1 VEDKMATTTEVVE
14 KFTKKTVPQ
23 LKAYAKKNNI
33 DLYGTSTK
41 EEMLEAILPFVPR
54 KDVVEVKETKQAKEE
69 IVVLG
74 IPTDKMALYSE
85 RNLHW
90 NGVGALEKG
99 YNIVTKEASV
109 KWLNHKA
116 VREASP
122 KEVARY
128 YGKI

>member
-1 VEDKMATTTEVVE
+1 MATTIEVVE

-33 DLYGTSTK
+33 DLYGTTTK

-54 KDVVEVKETKQAKEE
+54 KDVVEVKEIKQAKQENKVALE
-69 IVVLG
+69 IP
-74 IPTDKMALYSE
+74 IDKMALYSE

-90 NGVGALEKG
+90 NGVGALVKG
-99 YNIVTKEASV
+99 YNIVTKEDSV
-109 KWLNHKA
+109 KWLTHKA

>member
-1 VEDKMATTTEVVE
+1 MATTVEVVE
-14 KFTKKTVPQ
+14 KFSKKTVPQ
-23 LKAYAKKNNI
+23 LKAYAKKHNI

-54 KDVVEVKETKQAKEE
+54 KDVEEVKETKPTTAAKEQKE
-69 IVVLG
+69 ALE

-90 NGVGALEKG
+90 NGVGALVKG

-109 KWLNHKA
+109 KWLSHKA

-122 KEVARY
+122 KEVARH

>member
-1 VEDKMATTTEVVE
+1 MATTTEVVE

-54 KDVVEVKETKQAKEE
+54 KDIVEVKEIKQLKEE
-69 IVVLG
+69 KVELK

-90 NGVGALEKG
+90 NGVGALVKG
-99 YNIVTKEASV
+99 YNIVTKEDSV
-109 KWLNHKA
+109 KWLTHKA

-122 KEVARY
+122 KEVARH

>member
-1 VEDKMATTTEVVE
+1 MATTIEVVE

-33 DLYGTSTK
+33 DLYGTTTK

-54 KDVVEVKETKQAKEE
+54 KDVVEAKETKQAKQENKVALE
-69 IVVLG
+69 IP
-74 IPTDKMALYSE
+74 IDKMALYSE

-90 NGVGALEKG
+90 NGVGALVKG
-99 YNIVTKEASV
+99 YNIVTKEDSV
-109 KWLNHKA
+109 KWLTHKA

>member
-1 VEDKMATTTEVVE
+1 VEDIMTTTVEAVE

-33 DLYGTSTK
+33 DLYGTNTK

-54 KDVVEVKETKQAKEE
+54 EDPKEVK
-69 IVVLG
+69 IVSEN
-74 IPTDKMALYSE
+74 PTEKMALYSE

-99 YNIVTKEASV
+99 YNIVTKEESV
-109 KWLNHKA
+109 KWLTHKA

-122 KEVARY
+122 KEVARH

>member
-1 VEDKMATTTEVVE
+1 MATTTEVVE

-33 DLYGTSTK
+33 DLYGTTTK

-54 KDVVEVKETKQAKEE
+54 KDIVEVKEAKQIKEE
-69 IVVLG
+69 KVELQ

-90 NGVGALEKG
+90 NGVGALVKG
-99 YNIVTKEASV
+99 YNIVTKEDSV
-109 KWLNHKA
+109 KWLTHKA

-122 KEVARY
+122 KEVARH

>member
-1 VEDKMATTTEVVE
+1 MATTIEVVE

-54 KDVVEVKETKQAKEE
+54 KDVVEVKETKQAKTRKKVALE
-69 IVVLG
+69 

-90 NGVGALEKG
+90 NGVGALVKG
-99 YNIVTKEASV
+99 YNIVTKEDSV
-109 KWLNHKA
+109 KWLTHKA

-122 KEVARY
+122 KEVARH

>member
-1 VEDKMATTTEVVE
+1 MATTVEVVE

-33 DLYGTSTK
+33 DLYGTNTK

-54 KDVVEVKETKQAKEE
+54 KDVVEVKETKQVKEE
-69 IVVLG
+69 AGLE

-90 NGVGALEKG
+90 NGVGALVKG
-99 YNIVTKEASV
+99 YNIVTKEDSV
-109 KWLNHKA
+109 KWLTHKA

>member
-1 VEDKMATTTEVVE
+1 MATTTEVVE

-54 KDVVEVKETKQAKEE
+54 KDIEEVKETKQVKEE
-69 IVVLG
+69 KVEIK

-90 NGVGALEKG
+90 NGVGALVKG
-99 YNIVTKEASV
+99 YNIVTKEDSV
-109 KWLNHKA
+109 KWLTHKA

-122 KEVARY
+122 KEVARH

>member
-1 VEDKMATTTEVVE
+1 MTTTVEAVE

-54 KDVVEVKETKQAKEE
+54 EDIKEE
-69 IVVLG
+69 KAVAEN
-74 IPTDKMALYSE
+74 PKEKMALYSE

-90 NGVGALEKG
+90 NGVGALVKG
-99 YNIVTKEASV
+99 YNIVTKEESV
-109 KWLNHKA
+109 KWLTHKA

-122 KEVARY
+122 KEVARH
-128 YGKI
+128 YGKV

>member
-1 VEDKMATTTEVVE
+1 MTTTAEAVE

-54 KDVVEVKETKQAKEE
+54 KDIVEVKEIKQLKEE
-69 IVVLG
+69 KVELK

-90 NGVGALEKG
+90 NGVGALVKG
-99 YNIVTKEASV
+99 YNIVTKEESV

-122 KEVARY
+122 KEVAKH

>member
-1 VEDKMATTTEVVE
+1 MTTTAEAVAQ
-14 KFTKKTVPQ
+14 FTKKTVPQ
-23 LKAYAKKNNI
+23 LKAYAKKHNI

-54 KDVVEVKETKQAKEE
+54 KDEVEEKEKAVENPSEK
-69 IVVLG
+69 I
-74 IPTDKMALYSE
+74 ALYSE

-109 KWLNHKA
+109 KWLSHRA

-122 KEVARY
+122 KEIARH

>member
-1 VEDKMATTTEVVE
+1 VEDKMATTAEVVE

-54 KDVVEVKETKQAKEE
+54 KDVEETKAALEDPKE
-69 IVVLG
+69 
-74 IPTDKMALYSE
+74 KMALHSE

-99 YNIVTKEASV
+99 YNIVTKEDSV
-109 KWLNHKA
+109 KWLTHKA

-122 KEVARY
+122 KEIARH

>member
-1 VEDKMATTTEVVE
+1 MATTTEVVE
-14 KFTKKTVPQ
+14 KFSKKTIPQ
-23 LKAYAKKNNI
+23 LQAYAKKNNI
-33 DLYGTSTK
+33 DLYGTETK

-54 KDVVEVKETKQAKEE
+54 KDPVEETVVENSNEKV
-69 IVVLG
+69 
-74 IPTDKMALYSE
+74 ALYSE

-90 NGVGALEKG
+90 SSVGALEKG

-109 KWLNHKA
+109 KWLTHKA

-122 KEVARY
+122 KEVAKH

>member
-1 VEDKMATTTEVVE
+1 MATTVEVVE
-14 KFTKKTVPQ
+14 KFSKKTVPQ

-54 KDVVEVKETKQAKEE
+54 KDVEEVKETKKIEESKEQKE
-69 IVVLG
+69 ALE

>member
-1 VEDKMATTTEVVE
+1 MATTVEVVE
-14 KFTKKTVPQ
+14 KFSKKTVPQ

-54 KDVVEVKETKQAKEE
+54 KDIEEVKETKKTTGLKDQKEARE
-69 IVVLG
+69 F
-74 IPTDKMALYSE
+74 PTDKMALYSE

-122 KEVARY
+122 KEVARH

>member
-1 VEDKMATTTEVVE
+1 MATTVEVVE
-14 KFTKKTVPQ
+14 KFSKKTVPQ
-23 LKAYAKKNNI
+23 LKAYAKKHNI

-54 KDVVEVKETKQAKEE
+54 KDVEQVKETKPTIVAKEQKE
-69 IVVLG
+69 ALE

-90 NGVGALEKG
+90 NGVGALVKG

-122 KEVARY
+122 KEVARH

>member
-1 VEDKMATTTEVVE
+1 VEDKMATTIEVVE

-33 DLYGTSTK
+33 DLYGTNTK

-54 KDVVEVKETKQAKEE
+54 KDVEEVKETKKAKEE
-69 IVVLG
+69 KVELE

-90 NGVGALEKG
+90 NGVGALVKG
-99 YNIVTKEASV
+99 YNIVTKEDSV
-109 KWLNHKA
+109 KWLTHKA

-122 KEVARY
+122 KEVARH

>member
-1 VEDKMATTTEVVE
+1 VEDIMTTTTEVVE
-14 KFTKKTVPQ
+14 QFTKKTVPQ
-23 LKAYAKKNNI
+23 LKAYAKKHNI
-33 DLYGTSTK
+33 DLYGTNTK

-54 KDVVEVKETKQAKEE
+54 EDPEEVKA
-69 IVVLG
+69 VLEN
-74 IPTDKMALYSE
+74 PTEKMALYSE

-90 NGVGALEKG
+90 NGVGALQKG
-99 YNIVTKEASV
+99 YNIVTKEESV

-122 KEVARY
+122 KEVAKH

>member
-54 KDVVEVKETKQAKEE
+54 KDVAEVKEIKQVKEQKVE
-69 IVVLG
+69 LE

-90 NGVGALEKG
+90 NGVGALIKG
-99 YNIVTKEASV
+99 YNIVTKEDSV
-109 KWLNHKA
+109 KWLTHKA

-122 KEVARY
+122 KEVARH

>member
-1 VEDKMATTTEVVE
+1 MATTVEVVE
-14 KFTKKTVPQ
+14 KFSKKTVPQ

-54 KDVVEVKETKQAKEE
+54 KDVEEVKETKPTTVVKEQKE
-69 IVVLG
+69 ALE

-122 KEVARY
+122 KEVARH

>member
-1 VEDKMATTTEVVE
+1 MATTVEVVE
-14 KFTKKTVPQ
+14 KFSKKTVPQ

-54 KDVVEVKETKQAKEE
+54 KDVEEAKETKKAEGPKEQKE
-69 IVVLG
+69 ALEF
-74 IPTDKMALYSE
+74 PTDKMALYSE

-122 KEVARY
+122 KEVARH

>member
-1 VEDKMATTTEVVE
+1 MTTTTEVVE
-14 KFTKKTVPQ
+14 QFTKKTVPQ
-23 LKAYAKKNNI
+23 LKAYAKKHNI
-33 DLYGTSTK
+33 DLYGTNTK

-54 KDVVEVKETKQAKEE
+54 QDPQEVKTVSEN
-69 IVVLG
+69 
-74 IPTDKMALYSE
+74 PTEKMALYSE

-99 YNIVTKEASV
+99 YNIVTKEESV
-109 KWLNHKA
+109 KWLTHKA

-122 KEVARY
+122 KEVAKH

>member
-1 VEDKMATTTEVVE
+1 MATTIEVVE

-54 KDVVEVKETKQAKEE
+54 KDVVEAKEIKQSKQENKVALE
-69 IVVLG
+69 IP
-74 IPTDKMALYSE
+74 IDKMALYSE

-90 NGVGALEKG
+90 NGVGALVKG
-99 YNIVTKEASV
+99 YNIVTKEDSV
-109 KWLNHKA
+109 KWLTHKA

>member
-1 VEDKMATTTEVVE
+1 MATTTEVVE

-54 KDVVEVKETKQAKEE
+54 KDPEEAPKVENPKEK
-69 IVVLG
+69 V
-74 IPTDKMALYSE
+74 ALYSKG
-85 RNLHW
+85 NVHW
-90 NGVGALEKG
+90 NGVGTLEKG

-109 KWLNHKA
+109 KWLTHKN
-116 VREASP
+116 VREATP
-122 KEVARY
+122 EEVAKY